1 MKRFERDNLT
11 MKVTARHIRDCRD
24 IDLDADQIAD
34 LQNKFNIASLSL
46 SGIVYFET
54 DEWTYRLRKGED
66 D

>member
-1 MKRFERDNLT
+1 